1 MASLPC
7 IIFFAFLSLL
17 ISTSQSLLNEQPE
30 TFIVHVAALDKPSV
44 FASHHDWYH
53 SALESLPPSSH
64 PRDILYTY
72 TNAMNGFAARLTPSQ
87 ASHLHSGIWPEQL
100 SFNTTPL
107 GPVPKRRKGI
117 CEVGPDFPKTSCNG
131 KIIGARAFYQ
141 GHKALVANKGGLS
154 ADVMSPRDN
163 VGHGSHVASIAAG
176 SVVKNARFYEYAVG
190 KAQGMATRARI
201 SVYKIQI
208 LKPDVIAPGI
218 NILAAWTGATC
229 PTHSDTDKR
238 RVEFN
243 VESGTS
249 MACPHVSGLAAMV
262 LKAHP
267 KWSPAAI
274 RSALMTTAYNVDNS
288 VYDLEPSD
296 YAAFLCSIGYNQK
309 QISLFVR
316 NKTVDCASQGLS
328 DPGDLNYPSFISIF
342 KSNSDTIKYKRTLK
356 NVGVLGKPYQ
366 VRINAPASVK
376 VSVTPNKLV
385 FSSVRRSLSYE
396 ITFSS
401 MIPEGTASPQADSR
415 IESGSIEWY
424 DGTHVVRSPIVFGW
438 LDAGPPTAL
447 ISSA

>member
-87 ASHLHSGIWPEQL
+87 ASHLR
-100 SFNTTPL
+100 
-107 GPVPKRRKGI
+107 PVPKRRKGI

-190 KAQGMATRARI
+190 KAQGM
-201 SVYKIQI
+201 IQI

-288 VYDLEPSD
+288 
-296 YAAFLCSIGYNQK
+296 
-309 QISLFVR
+309 
-316 NKTVDCASQGLS
+316 GLS